1 MKRVFFFLSLALC
14 VLPIS
19 LWAQPEGG
27 GTGLRWVNFEEGLPL
42 RDAPDLNGKTIAVIP
57 HFTELVLLEER
68 GAGIE
73 IAGASGRWSRVEW
86 RYNTRIKRA
95 AAPVT
100 GPRLPVEGWVFGGF
114 LSSSQNEII
123 RAAELKLSGMWFE
136 VRLPDKAGM
145 ERKFNPQFYDG
156 TGSPGGRGYFEF
168 GGGNNLTQAVNAWVA
183 GGIGKYTLQP
193 QMVVT
198 VSLKFYKSYKDDE
211 PTFQIM
217 TTVVF
222 RIESLTNNEMRIQQF
237 MGTTPGWQS
246 KLFRRGP
253 SEIHEAIKKDQPA
266 ELEKLLPRYGDDPN
280 YTILDGLSLLHLA
293 VFHNATGC
301 AEYLIQRGAQVNSAD
316 VNGVTPLHL
325 AAFQASSGIATF
337 LLKNGAQR
345 EAADI
350 TGFTPLMVAKERA
363 QQERSRNFQDVIQIL
378 TGR

>member
-156 TGSPGGRGYFEF
+156 TGSPGGRRYTEYS
-168 GGGNNLTQAVNAWVA
+168 GGNNFIQAVYGRGG
-183 GGIGKYTLQP
+183 GGIGDYTLWP

-198 VSLKFYKSYKDDE
+198 ASL
-211 PTFQIM
+211 TFGSPWDAKETIHALVN
-217 TTVVF
+217 VVF
-222 RIESLTNNEMRIQQF
+222 RIESLTNSEMRIQQF

-363 QQERSRNFQDVIQIL
+363 QQERSRNFQDVIQII